1 MKRSTC
7 FNVLAG
13 LAILS
18 ILLSGCASQPTATQP
33 AATQPE
39 VATEQPTSPPP
50 AATVAGAATATT
62 APAAFVSKP
71 SGKITA
77 TGFNCPEPNPRMQVT
92 SKELNMF
99 VWTEYIPQDIIDCFQ
114 LVYGIKINRDEF
126 SSAEEQF
133 AKLSKGNTGY
143 DVAHV
148 TDNVIPPYIR
158 LGVLDKLDMSRLPIM
173 SYFDPKYLNLS
184 FDPGNIYTIPFEAGT
199 SSIAVNTDKVTTP
212 ITSWSD
218 LWSPDFKG
226 RMVAID
232 DSRAIIGIT
241 LLTLG
246 YDVNTTDQKQ
256 LDEAKQKLLQLVP
269 NVVKWDSDSP
279 KTEMLD
285 GTSDLGII
293 YSGEAA
299 LASRENP
306 AIKYIYP
313 KEGTIVWQ
321 DNWGIPA
328 KAVHEDAAYAWLNY
342 SMQPDLFWLMM
353 CDFPYVDP
361 NQASINFAKG
371 NSMHYQDDSCN
382 SSLSDLYDQYMSSNI
397 TNISDADYQAGHRA
411 VDVGDAVPLYDQIW
425 TEVKGGQ

>member
-158 LGVLDKLDMSRLPIM
+158 LGVLDKLLYAQTHPAGSGCYRLQVRGLPGKPGIPIHASRNLP
-173 SYFDPKYLNLS
+173 
-184 FDPGNIYTIPFEAGT
+184 
-199 SSIAVNTDKVTTP
+199 
-212 ITSWSD
+212 D
-218 LWSPDFKG
+218 LW
-226 RMVAID
+226 
-232 DSRAIIGIT
+232 
-241 LLTLG
+241 
-246 YDVNTTDQKQ
+246 
-256 LDEAKQKLLQLVP
+256 
-269 NVVKWDSDSP
+269 
-279 KTEMLD
+279 
-285 GTSDLGII
+285 
-293 YSGEAA
+293 
-299 LASRENP
+299 
-306 AIKYIYP
+306 
-313 KEGTIVWQ
+313 
-321 DNWGIPA
+321 
-328 KAVHEDAAYAWLNY
+328 
-342 SMQPDLFWLMM
+342 
-353 CDFPYVDP
+353 DP
-361 NQASINFAKG
+361 ER
-371 NSMHYQDDSCN
+371 
-382 SSLSDLYDQYMSSNI
+382 
-397 TNISDADYQAGHRA
+397 T
-411 VDVGDAVPLYDQIW
+411 
-425 TEVKGGQ
+425 

>member
-1 MKRSTC
+1 MKRFSSLKIFASIVILTIL
-7 FNVLAG
+7 LAG
-13 LAILS
+13 CGSPATS
-18 ILLSGCASQPTATQP
+18 TQP
-33 AATQPE
+33 VAATE
-39 VATEQPTSPPP
+39 PP
-50 AATVAGAATATT
+50 ASTQAPQATSGGAATA
-62 APAAFVSKP
+62 PAEFVSKP
-71 SGKITA
+71 SGKTTA
-77 TGFNCPEPNPRMQVT
+77 TGFNCPDANPRMTVT

-143 DVAHV
+143 DIAHV

-158 LGVLDKLDMSRLPIM
+158 LNVLKKLDKSKLPIM
-173 SYFDPKYLNLS
+173 AYFDSKYLDLS
-184 FDPGNIYTIPFEAGT
+184 FDPGNLYTIPFEAGT
-199 SSIAVNTDKVTTP
+199 SSIAVNTDKVTNLPT
-212 ITSWSD
+212 TWED
-218 LWSPDFKG
+218 LWSTDYKG

-232 DSRAIIGIT
+232 DSRAIIGVT

-246 YDVNTTDQKQ
+246 YDVNTTDKKQ
-256 LDEAKQKLLQLVP
+256 LDEAKQKLIQLTP

-279 KTEMLD
+279 KTELLD
-285 GTSDLGII
+285 GTADLGII

-299 LASRENP
+299 LASRQNP

-313 KEGTIVWQ
+313 SEGTIVWQ
-321 DNWGIPA
+321 DNWGIPND
-328 KAVHEDAAYAWLNY
+328 AVHEDAAYAWLNY

-353 CDFPYVDP
+353 CDFPYIDP

-371 NSMHYQDDSCN
+371 NSMHYQDDSCD
-382 SSLSDLYDQYMSSNI
+382 STLSELYDTYMGSNI
-397 TNISDADYQAGHRA
+397 TNISDADYKAGHRA

>member
-1 MKRSTC
+1 MKRLTC
-7 FNVLAG
+7 MKMFAG
-13 LAILS
+13 IAISS
-18 ILLSGCASQPTATQP
+18 ILLAGCGSQPTATQP
-33 AATQPE
+33 AATQPA
-39 VATEQPTSPPP
+39 VATEQPTSPQP
-50 AATVAGAATATT
+50 APATTVSATT
-62 APAAFVSKP
+62 APAAFVSTP

-77 TGFNCPEPNPRMQVT
+77 TGYNCPEPNPRMTVT
-92 SKELNMF
+92 SKVLNMF
-99 VWTEYIPQDIIDCFQ
+99 VWTQYIPQDIIDCFQ
-114 LVYGIKINRDEF
+114 LVYGVKINRDEF
-126 SSAEEQF
+126 SSAEEQS

-148 TDNVIPPYIR
+148 TDNVIPPYLRNGI
-158 LGVLDKLDMSRLPIM
+158 LEKLDKSRLPIM

-199 SSIAVNTDKVTTP
+199 SSIAVNTDKVP
-212 ITSWSD
+212 NPPTSWAD
-218 LWSPDFKG
+218 LWNPIYKG

-246 YDVNTTDQKQ
+246 YDVNTTDPKQ
-256 LDEAKQKLLQLVP
+256 LDQAKQKLLQLVP

-279 KTEMLD
+279 KTELLD
-285 GTSDLGII
+285 GTADLGVVF
-293 YSGEAA
+293 SGEAE

-313 KEGTIVWQ
+313 TEGTIVWQ
-321 DNWGIPA
+321 DNWGIPVG
-328 KAVHEDAAYAWLNY
+328 AVHEDAAYAWLNY

-353 CDFPYVDP
+353 CDFPYTDP

-371 NSMHYQDDSCN
+371 NPLHYKDDTCD
-382 SSLSDLYDQYMSSNI
+382 SSLSDLYDQYMKSNI
-397 TNISDADYQAGHRA
+397 TNISDATFQAGHRA
-411 VDVGDAVPLYDQIW
+411 IDVGAALPMFDQIW